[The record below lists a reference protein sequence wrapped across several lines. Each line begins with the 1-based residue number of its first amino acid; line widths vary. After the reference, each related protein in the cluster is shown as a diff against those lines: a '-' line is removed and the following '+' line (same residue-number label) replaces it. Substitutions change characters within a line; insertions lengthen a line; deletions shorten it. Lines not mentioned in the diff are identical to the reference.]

1 MITISGV
8 VSDETTLS
16 NGIYVFEI
24 KCKRK
29 SGYYDEI
36 PVMISENIIPK
47 KWGLDLSGKSVKI
60 TGNIHSRMKSKHSA
74 FCVDAKIIEYCDKH
88 GENNVNL
95 RGFICRTPNYKTTP
109 TGREIADF
117 MVAVEN
123 EANTCDY
130 IPCIAWKENAVVV
143 ANLKNGD
150 EIFINGRA
158 QSRKYRKKTENII
171 EERTAY
177 EISVFDMEVLNEN

>member
-47 KWGLDLSGKSVKI
+47 KWGLDLSAKSVKI
-60 TGNIHSRMKSKHSA
+60 TGEIHSRMENKHSA
-74 FCVDAKIIEYCDKH
+74 FYVNAESIEYCDKH

-95 RGFICRTPNYKTTP
+95 SGFICRTPNYRTTP

-117 MVAVEN
+117 MLAVEN
-123 EANTCDY
+123 ETETNY
-130 IPCIAWKENAVVV
+130 IPCIAWKENAVLVSG
-143 ANLKNGD
+143 LKNGD